1 MWREL
6 GVRNSYTME
15 ATFCGSR
22 WGSRVDTTSTR
33 QTWRPW
39 DDTSVTHSSST
50 VTLTEP
56 RWACPVGVSRGR
68 VPWACP
74 SGDTMQQV
82 LREVEEDY
90 RKEVVERLVAMGR
103 AVPKGVD
110 PLDIVLEPEESRCFG
125 GGVWK

>member
-1 MWREL
+1 MCIQFVCPL
-6 GVRNSYTME
+6 GIKYWVWGT
-15 ATFCGSR
+15 CGGS
-22 WGSRVDTTSTR
+22 GSRVSWFL
-33 QTWRPW
+33 Q
-39 DDTSVTHSSST
+39 
-50 VTLTEP
+50 
-56 RWACPVGVSRGR
+56 
-68 VPWACP
+68 
-74 SGDTMQQV
+74 MQQV

>member
-1 MWREL
+1 MTDDVWHWTCVHVEGAGGAQQLHHGGHLLWLPL
-6 GVRNSYTME
+6 GKQSGHHFNTADLETMGRHL
-15 ATFCGSR
+15 C
-22 WGSRVDTTSTR
+22 DTLLEYCDPDRTK
-33 QTWRPW
+33 
-39 DDTSVTHSSST
+39 
-50 VTLTEP
+50 
-56 RWACPVGVSRGR
+56 
-68 VPWACP
+68 
-74 SGDTMQQV
+74 MQQV

>member
-1 MWREL
+1 MCVYACECVCVYSL
-6 GVRNSYTME
+6 CVH
-15 ATFCGSR
+15 
-22 WGSRVDTTSTR
+22 WGLSRV
-33 QTWRPW
+33 W
-39 DDTSVTHSSST
+39 DTSGGSG
-50 VTLTEP
+50 L
-56 RWACPVGVSRGR
+56 RVS
-68 VPWACP
+68 WFLQ
-74 SGDTMQQV
+74 MQQV